1 MDTIFTISG
10 IFFLYNFL
18 VRLSGKTRNGVH
30 SVQSRFETYTSPL
43 ASLPVRRRVLSK
55 GILSDRKKLE
65 GIRRGC
71 GGSGKGFFRNKFVL
85 STW

>member
-30 SVQSRFETYTSPL
+30 SVQSRSETYTSPL

-65 GIRRGC
+65 GIRRC
-71 GGSGKGFFRNKFVL
+71 WKDWEKDFSGSKFV
-85 STW
+85 